1 MSFFDSKVFR
11 GKVNDYSYFDNKYF
25 CETRHSKGKS
35 RSSKK
40 NDFFDWL
47 DILTVALVIVVF
59 VFSFFFRIATIEGDS
74 MLNTF
79 HNGERVVISNVLL
92 KPKYGD
98 VVVISRNYNNEQDK
112 NDHDSQPII
121 KRVIATEGMTVRID
135 FENGDVYVNEQRLEE
150 NYTSTPTNNLVD
162 TNNSEQLK
170 TGVVVPKNCV
180 FVLGDNRNNSL
191 DSRSS
196 QIGGYGNGMINRKNI
211 IGKVY
216 FRIFPFTR
224 IGRIR

>member
-1 MSFFDSKVFR
+1 
-11 GKVNDYSYFDNKYF
+11 
-25 CETRHSKGKS
+25 
-35 RSSKK
+35 
-40 NDFFDWL
+40 
-47 DILTVALVIVVF
+47 
-59 VFSFFFRIATIEGDS
+59 

-98 VVVISRNYNNEQDK
+98 VVVISRNYSNEQDK

-135 FENGDVYVNEQRLEE
+135 FENGDVYVDDQKLEE
-150 NYTSTPTNNLVD
+150 YYTATPTNNLVD

-170 TGVVVPKNCV
+170 EGLVVPKNCV

-196 QIGGYGNGMINRKNI
+196 QIGGYGNGMINKKNI

-216 FRIFPFTR
+216 FRIFPFTK
-224 IGRIR
+224 IGRIK

>member
-11 GKVNDYSYFDNKYF
+11 GKVNDYSYFDDKYF
-25 CETRHSKGKS
+25 CETKHSRGKS
-35 RSSKK
+35 RSTRR

-47 DILTVALVIVVF
+47 DILTVALVVVVF
-59 VFSFFFRIATIEGDS
+59 AFSFFFRVATIEGDS

-79 HNGERVVISNVLL
+79 HNGERVIISNVLL
-92 KPKYGD
+92 KPKFGD

-135 FENGDVYVNEQRLEE
+135 FENGDVYVNDSLLEE
-150 NYTSTPTNNLVD
+150 SYTATPTNNPVD
-162 TNNSEQLK
+162 TTISEKLK
-170 TGVVVPKNCV
+170 EGVVVPRNAV

-196 QIGGYGNGMINRKNI
+196 QIGGYGNGMIYKKNI

-216 FRIFPFTR
+216 FRIFPFTK
-224 IGRIR
+224 IGRID

>member
-1 MSFFDSKVFR
+1 MSFFDSKVF
-11 GKVNDYSYFDNKYF
+11 GNKVNDYSYYDNKYF
-25 CETRHSKGKS
+25 CESKHSRRKKS
-35 RSSKK
+35 DAK

-47 DILTVALVIVVF
+47 DIITVALVIVVF
-59 VFSFFFRIATIEGDS
+59 VFSFFFRVATIEGES

-79 HNGERVVISNVLL
+79 HDGERVIISDIFLR
-92 KPKYGD
+92 PKYGD
-98 VVVISRNYNNEQDK
+98 VVVISRNYSNEQDK

-135 FENGDVYVNEQRLEE
+135 FDNGDVYVNEQKLEE
-150 NYTSTPTNNLVD
+150 YYTATPTNNTVD
-162 TNNSEQLK
+162 TNNSELLK
-170 TGVVVPKNCV
+170 AGVVVPKNCV

-196 QIGGYGNGMINRKNI
+196 QIGGYGTGMINKKNI

-216 FRIFPFTR
+216 FRIFPFSK
-224 IGRIR
+224 IGKIR